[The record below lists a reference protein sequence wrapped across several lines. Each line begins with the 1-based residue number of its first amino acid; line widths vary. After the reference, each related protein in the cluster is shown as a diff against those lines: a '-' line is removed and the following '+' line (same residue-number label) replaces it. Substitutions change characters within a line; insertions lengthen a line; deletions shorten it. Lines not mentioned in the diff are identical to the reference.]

1 MFERHFCF
9 GIFYIENSI
18 FVKQT
23 GPCASKEEPLTL
35 STVPLWFWI
44 VGSFKWIKYANKYAN
59 KPINKYFACTENET
73 TNHCR
78 GKKINDDEFEPF
90 SVTRYGKNNLS
101 WINIYV
107 YRVCG
112 TRKRS
117 QKSIARGCANWFH
130 YASYV
135 CPLFIT
141 TMLLCT
147 LWLSHFYHLRT
158 MAACFNFVWLLS
170 YWFCYSVCVIWIFNL
185 EFRWS
190 SSSAL

>member
-90 SVTRYGKNNLS
+90 SVTLYGKNNLS
-101 WINIYV
+101 WINICVSCMWHPKTIAKKYCS
-107 YRVCG
+107 RLCQLISLCII
-112 TRKRS
+112 RL
-117 QKSIARGCANWFH
+117 SIIYNNNVVMHVVTLPFLPSENDGC
-130 YASYV
+130 
-135 CPLFIT
+135 LFQFCLAAFVLI
-141 TMLLCT
+141 LLFC
-147 LWLSHFYHLRT
+147 LRYLD
-158 MAACFNFVWLLS
+158 FQFGV
-170 YWFCYSVCVIWIFNL
+170 
-185 EFRWS
+185 
-190 SSSAL
+190 